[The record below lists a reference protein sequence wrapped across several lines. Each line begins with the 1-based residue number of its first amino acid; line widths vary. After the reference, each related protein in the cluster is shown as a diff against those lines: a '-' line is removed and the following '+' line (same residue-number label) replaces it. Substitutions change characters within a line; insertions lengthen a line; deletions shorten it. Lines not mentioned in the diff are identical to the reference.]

1 MRRQSDND
9 YGEIYAALQTVTQN
23 AKTYFAQCGNS
34 IVQPKDE
41 DAFVA
46 EILYMYFNRRS
57 CVEDPFQSRLNRVVV
72 DAMAAKG
79 ELSASIQSR
88 RSGHPTLWPLA
99 ALT

>member
-72 DAMAAKG
+72 DAMAAKRRVVG
-79 ELSASIQSR
+79 IDPVPKIRDIQLCGPSR
-88 RSGHPTLWPLA
+88 P
-99 ALT
+99 